1 MGMRNQSLASDPE
14 PESTTALHDRAL
26 VESVRGGDRGSFA
39 AIMRRYNQRLF
50 RVARSIVGNDSEAED
65 VVQHAYVCAYAHLEQ
80 FSGAAAFSTWL
91 TRIAIN
97 EALARVKNHSRTQSI
112 AGDVLTPDWRSGT
125 SVFPS
130 PEDDLSRRQLARLLE
145 AAIDELPE
153 ICRVP
158 LILREVQGLSTAETA
173 ACLAI
178 SEEAVR
184 TRLHRARA
192 LLRHGLAERIG
203 SAALDVWSFA
213 GERCRRISVEVPAA
227 LEALPTNTSRT
238 AIRFAG
244 ARG

>member
-1 MGMRNQSLASDPE
+1 MRNQSLTGDLE
-14 PESTTALHDRAL
+14 PQSSTAPHDRTL
-26 VESVRGGDRGSFA
+26 VEGVRSGDRGCFT
-39 AIMRRYNQRLF
+39 AIVRRYNQRLF

-80 FSGAAAFSTWL
+80 FTGAAAFSTWL

-112 AGDVLTPDWRSGT
+112 TGDVLTPDWRSGT
-125 SVFPS
+125 AIFPT

-153 ICRVP
+153 ICRVA
-158 LILREVQGLSTAETA
+158 LILREVEGLSTAETA

-184 TRLHRARA
+184 ARLHRART
-192 LLRHGLAERIG
+192 LLRHELVEKIG
-203 SAALDVWSFA
+203 TAAPDVWGFA
-213 GERCRRISVEVPAA
+213 GERCRRISVEVLAA
-227 LEALPTNTSRT
+227 LEALPNTSRT
-238 AIRFAG
+238 AIRSAG
-244 ARG
+244 VGR